1 MILEEQL
8 INDPAYIETLQR
20 EKCVLLSHEQKYGSD
35 PHDHHF
41 LELSY
46 ILKGE
51 ADHDLDGKIDRL
63 RAGNYIIVDYGSR
76 HSYRNP
82 QDAPFTNID
91 CLFLPE
97 VLDPALK
104 GTRTLRAVLEHY
116 LLHFQM
122 HSPIQNP
129 ARMVFYDADGTVLE
143 LLEKI
148 RLEQRIR
155 APGYGEL
162 IRCYLMEI
170 LLFTL
175 RRMEGV
181 DSAMESEELYARVG
195 SYVAEHFREEALSL
209 SSIARVMGYSL
220 PYLSKK
226 FKEAS
231 GIGFTRYLQ
240 RYRMMQACRYLS
252 VGNMAISQVAERVG
266 YRDIKSFAS
275 VFKREMGLSPRAF
288 RKQM

>member
-8 INDPAYIETLQR
+8 VVDPAYLDTLRR
-20 EKCVLLSHEQKYGSD
+20 EKCVLLSHEQKHGSD
-35 PHDHHF
+35 PHDHAF

-51 ADHDLDGKIDRL
+51 ADHDLDGKVDRL
-63 RAGNYIIVDYGSR
+63 RVGDYIIVDYGSR

-82 QDAPFTNID
+82 NETPFTNID
-91 CLFLPE
+91 CLFLPD

-122 HSPIQNP
+122 RSPMQDP
-129 ARMVFYDADGTVLE
+129 ARMVFHDEDGIVLS

-148 RLEQRIR
+148 RHEQATR
-155 APGYGEL
+155 APGHGEL

-175 RRMEGV
+175 RRMDGAAA
-181 DSAMESEELYARVG
+181 AMESNEIYACVG
-195 SYVAEHFREEALSL
+195 AYVAEHYREPLTLSE
-209 SSIARVMGYSL
+209 IARTLGYSL

-226 FKEAS
+226 FKESA
-231 GIGFTRYLQ
+231 GVGFTRYLQ
-240 RYRMMQACRYLS
+240 RYRIMQACRRLSTGNLS
-252 VGNMAISQVAERVG
+252 VSEVAERVG
-266 YRDIKSFAS
+266 YRDAKTFSAI
-275 VFKREMGLSPRAF
+275 FKRETGLSPRAF
-288 RKQM
+288 RKS